1 MKRNLLRKTNPH
13 PRGALLVE
21 GVVACLIL
29 GVAIGMLVPALTAIG
44 RQRQAMRFDALAMI
58 ELNNISSLVRASAVP
73 VADIRISPWF
83 SDRYSDARLTAES
96 LPGIDETVHT
106 SMEAIRLSIRRP
118 QIESVP
124 DQTVSIVVWRSKGVS
139 AP

>member
-1 MKRNLLRKTNPH
+1 MKRSFTITSIHH

-29 GVAIGMLVPALTAIG
+29 GVAIGMLVPALAAIG

-58 ELNNISSLVRASAVP
+58 ELNNISALVRASAVP
-73 VADIRISPWF
+73 VAEIGISDWF
-83 SDRYSDARLTAES
+83 SDRYSDAHLKAES
-96 LPGIDETVHT
+96 LPEIDDTT
-106 SMEAIRLSIRRP
+106 SSSMEAIRFSIRRP
-118 QIESVP
+118 RGESVP
-124 DQTVSIVVWRSKGVS
+124 DQTVSIVVWRSKGVP